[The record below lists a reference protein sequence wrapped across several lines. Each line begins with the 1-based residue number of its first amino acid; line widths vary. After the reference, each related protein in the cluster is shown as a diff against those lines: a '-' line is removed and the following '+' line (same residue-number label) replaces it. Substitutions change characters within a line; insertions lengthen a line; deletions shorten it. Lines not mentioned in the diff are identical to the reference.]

1 MSTADALRAAARDA
15 LATGRWHDGARA
27 LNALAALAPTDARIW
42 FNMAMC
48 WRRLNRPAAAD
59 GPLRRTLV
67 CAPDHRAGW
76 LERGAFDGTP
86 ATDRAAICA
95 PEWPAAWNAWAD
107 RHHRAGD
114 DRRASLGFRRAVTL
128 DPGDGGAWFNLT
140 QTLAADTSDA
150 PVRLLFRAIASGR
163 APTAAFEHVAAMVQ
177 RQGDATAA
185 IPLYRAVLRQQP
197 ENADLHANLAAALIE
212 SGAVAAALAALE
224 TALTLDPDLAR
235 ARWMRAWITLSTGDL
250 ARGYAD
256 FDCRWRPANAG
267 SRQHLFGFPLWDGG
281 RLDGPL
287 LIWGETGLG
296 DEVLFAGLVQEA
308 AARCGQPVILECDAR
323 LVALFARA
331 CPNATVV
338 ARQTPPA
345 QTIATIRPAAQC
357 SSLRLPLFLR
367 REWGDFPD
375 RRRYLSAAPRRRRAA
390 WRRLRGIADGP
401 RVGLAWRSANA
412 RTGGRKSLPLAAF
425 RPLIESC
432 PEVNFISLQYGDNGE
447 EIALLREAG
456 LTNLHANPNPDLIGD
471 IDDLAA
477 QIACLDGVVTISG
490 VNAHMAGALGRP
502 GVVLMQKDPLWYWFR
517 SGDASPWY
525 PCLRLLREGPT
536 DGFAAALASAP
547 AALRAALAGG

>member
-1 MSTADALRAAARDA
+1 MSVADALRTAVRDA
-15 LATGRWHDGARA
+15 LATGRWHDGVRA

-48 WRRLNRPAAAD
+48 WRRLGRLAAAD

-67 CAPDHRAGW
+67 CAPGHQAGW
-76 LERGAFDGTP
+76 LERGAFDGPP

-95 PEWPAAWNAWAD
+95 PAWPAAWNAWAD

-114 DRRASLGFRRAVTL
+114 DRRASLGFRRALLL

-140 QTLAADTSDA
+140 QTLAADGGGS
-150 PVRLLFRAIASGR
+150 PVHLLFRAIASGR
-163 APTAAFEHVAAMVQ
+163 APAGAFLHVAATVQ
-177 RQGDATAA
+177 RQGHADAA
-185 IPLYRAVLRQQP
+185 ITLYHAALSRQPNNP
-197 ENADLHANLAAALIE
+197 ELHTNLAAALIE
-212 SGAVAAALAALE
+212 SGAVSDALAAVE

-250 ARGYAD
+250 AGGFAD
-256 FDCRWRPANAG
+256 FDCRWRPAADG
-267 SRQHLFGFPLWDGG
+267 ARQHLFGAPVWEGE
-281 RLDGPL
+281 RLDGAL

-296 DEVLFAGLVQEA
+296 DEILFAGLVREA
-308 AARCGQPVILECDAR
+308 AARARQPVILECDAR

-331 CPNATVV
+331 CPEATVV

-345 QTIATIRPAAQC
+345 PTIAAARPAAQC

-367 REWGDFPD
+367 RAWTDFPD

-390 WRRLRGIADGP
+390 WRRLRAVADGP

-425 RPLIESC
+425 RPLIAHC
-432 PEVNFISLQYGDNGE
+432 PEINFISLQYGDDGQ
-447 EIALLREAG
+447 EIAALRDAG
-456 LTNLHANPNPDLIGD
+456 LTNLHANPNPDLIRD

-517 SGDASPWY
+517 SGHDSPWY
-525 PCLRLLREGPT
+525 PCLRLLREDPT
-536 DGFAAALASAP
+536 DGFAAALTAAP